1 VSDLHLYSPKVV
13 RSTPLRSYSRTT
25 AQSISDQS
33 VLPVDRSISRT
44 APGARW
50 VRAKRCARRTIMS
63 MQRTPLEDSV
73 GLGGTGA
80 VSMRHKQALLRLI
93 RAAKANRHGGNLHH
107 WREARLV
114 DPHCGLC
121 FAPRCTACAAPA
133 VSCVLAKASRVQR
146 LKGTLGYACGAP
158 NGSKVG
164 FRALASLR
172 REAVDACERRRE
184 W

>member
-1 VSDLHLYSPKVV
+1 MTNPFFRSIDQSVERHPVRGGCGQSAALVV
-13 RSTPLRSYSRTT
+13 RSEHAAYACIR
-25 AQSISDQS
+25 I
-33 VLPVDRSISRT
+33 
-44 APGARW
+44 RW
-50 VRAKRCARRTIMS
+50 GS
-63 MQRTPLEDSV
+63 
-73 GLGGTGA
+73 LGGTGA

-121 FAPRCTACAAPA
+121 FARVRRVQRRC
-133 VSCVLAKASRVQR
+133 SCVLAKASRVQR